1 MSQLVFFSSFVAIE
15 NIDITQI
22 LSLQDGEAV
31 YPLPR
36 IRSLAVH
43 PKLNLAA
50 LLFAVLRSCCVTLN
64 SKQDLAGEEH
74 VKNRAA
80 YTRDG
85 RKQLFAV
92 LQSARGSNGKLS

>member
-1 MSQLVFFSSFVAIE
+1 MSRCVFFSSFVAIE

-50 LLFAVLRSCCVTLN
+50 LLFSVKHARIYKLLWSWYIVNVLGAKKLLCHFEL
-64 SKQDLAGEEH
+64 KAG
-74 VKNRAA
+74 
-80 YTRDG
+80 YG
-85 RKQLFAV
+85 RWRKCE
-92 LQSARGSNGKLS
+92 K